1 MSLTTTLVFC
11 SATSQEHKCINS
23 ICNSLLIPLFLFF
36 VSIPLSLSVSMKMF
50 HSSAVQLMLLFY
62 SSFTALPIP
71 HHLKSLFLSVTS
83 FSFHLPVL
91 HFPIDLLAMGTP
103 LHSICLFFVC
113 VCGIFILPS
122 LLLRLLSLF
131 SSLFLSLSVLL
142 GKAAFR
148 LGFSRPRCE
157 FWRRNDQHSWLCWS
171 LPLGQILHPIPPEWN
186 LVLPVSPPSSFSSS
200 RTTPAKRR
208 APRQLKN
215 QQQHRGQ
222 AWRGSR
228 SITTLTKSENIF
240 RNSEEKVT
248 SFVIRIIRMFFFVH

>member
-1 MSLTTTLVFC
+1 MPWELL
-11 SATSQEHKCINS
+11 CI
-23 ICNSLLIPLFLFF
+23 PFAFFFLC
-36 VSIPLSLSVSMKMF
+36 VWNLHPSIPLPPP
-50 HSSAVQLMLLFY
+50 A
-62 SSFTALPIP
+62 
-71 HHLKSLFLSVTS
+71 LFLL
-83 FSFHLPVL
+83 LP
-91 HFPIDLLAMGTP
+91 FP
-103 LHSICLFFVC
+103 
-113 VCGIFILPS
+113 
-122 LLLRLLSLF
+122 
-131 SSLFLSLSVLL
+131 LSLSVLL

-222 AWRGSR
+222 VWRGSR
-228 SITTLTKSENIF
+228 SITTLTISENIF

-248 SFVIRIIRMFFFVH
+248 SFVIRIIRMFFFCTLD